1 MSSFKIALVAKN
13 TDSFLTRFLYN
24 QLSMVS
30 WIDCSR
36 CAWADA
42 RQAGDTD
49 LFVTIPEE
57 ASFRELLD
65 LSSFYR
71 KEKKK
76 AIGFSA
82 WNNQLMVGPAHF
94 PGQSAGLDSCFV
106 VLKQEA
112 DNKQPAFSDII
123 TPQLTE
129 AQFQE
134 APDVC
139 YTAFTTLLNEIK
151 LLHQDNPDQKLKFI
165 DNIALFNLA
174 QRDEIKASFKY
185 IYPVFEGSTGTAADN
200 SVLSYR
206 ILLRKYLNSLEHS
219 RTHRKKNFFVG
230 ETPDEIRDNE
240 YRNVAVVGGGTSGY
254 LAALA
259 LKNEYPHLPVT
270 LIESSKI
277 PVIGVGEA
285 TTPEIRRFLFETL
298 RFPPHEFYEIVKPT
312 WKLGIRFFWG
322 LPGDYY
328 FNYPFGQPDVRS
340 AYLTEGHI
348 NNSSLTAVLMD
359 QQASFVVSA
368 NDHKG
373 QEQFSA
379 LSDDLFYALHLDNAT
394 FIRYLKTK
402 ADQAGI
408 LYVDDLIVDAERKEE
423 GEGVSAVIGETG
435 RRYEYDFFVDC
446 SGFKSLLLEKILG
459 SAYTSYKSS
468 LFNDTAVTGCIKNT
482 GPINTYTLAES
493 MNNGW
498 CWNIPMRGENHRGY
512 VFSSAHASI
521 DEAAA
526 ELQAKNPDIGDLKT
540 VKFRSGRHHEICIG
554 NVFAIGN
561 SFAFVEPLEST
572 GIHMILKE
580 VKLLT
585 YNFRELKQSP
595 SLRRQINNHMNEHWD
610 FLRGFLAIHYKYNK
624 KFDTPYWKDCRAET
638 DTSNIKWLTDL
649 YYEIGPLTYADRSL
663 VRMITPE
670 MKDDIFGLI
679 GFDVL
684 MLGQGEVPNNLNRT
698 LKNKQLWEANVRT
711 WKSIRSMTV
720 PVEKDIEILNQYL
733 ESRW

>member
-13 TDSFLTRFLYN
+13 TDSFLTRFLFN
-24 QLSMVS
+24 QLSSIS
-30 WIDCSR
+30 WIDCKTL
-36 CAWADA
+36 AFQDI
-42 RQAGDTD
+42 RQAGDSDFFLT
-49 LFVTIPEE
+49 VPEN
-57 ASFRELLD
+57 ASLRELLD
-65 LSSFYR
+65 ISAYYR
-71 KEKKK
+71 KENKKS
-76 AIGFSA
+76 IGFSY
-82 WNNQLMVGPAHF
+82 WNNKLVAGPTHI
-94 PGQSAGLDSCFV
+94 PGQTAGIDSCFV
-106 VLKQEA
+106 VLQQEA
-112 DNKQPAFSDII
+112 AGKQPGLKEII
-123 TPQLTE
+123 TPQVTE
-129 AQFQE
+129 AQFHE
-134 APDVC
+134 APDVF
-139 YTAFTTLLNEIK
+139 YTAFTSLLNELKI
-151 LLHQDNPDQKLKFI
+151 LYQDQPEQKLKFV
-165 DNIALFNLA
+165 DTVTLFSLV
-174 QRDEIKASFKY
+174 QKDEITSVSKY
-185 IYPVFEGSTGTAADN
+185 IYPVFEGSTGAAGGN
-200 SVLSYR
+200 SLLDYK

-219 RTHRKKNFFVG
+219 RTHKKKNLFVG
-230 ETPDEIRDNE
+230 QPDGEDKPDE
-240 YRNVAVVGGGTSGY
+240 YRNVAVVGGGTAGY
-254 LAALA
+254 LTALA
-259 LKNEYPHLPVT
+259 LKKEYPHLPVT

-298 RFPPHEFYEIVKPT
+298 HFPPHEFYDAVKPT

-368 NDHKG
+368 TDRG
-373 QEQFSA
+373 GREQYSA
-379 LSDDLFYALHLDNAT
+379 LSDDLFYALHLDNES

-402 ADQAGI
+402 ATEAGI
-408 LYVDDLIVDAERKEE
+408 LYIDDLITDAERQENGDGIK
-423 GEGVSAVIGETG
+423 AVIGETG
-435 RRYEYDFFVDC
+435 KRYEYDFFVDC
-446 SGFKSLLLEKILG
+446 SGFRSLLLEKILG
-459 SAYTSYKSS
+459 SDFTSYKSS
-468 LFNDTAVTGCIKNT
+468 LFNDTAVTGCIQNP
-482 GPINTYTLAES
+482 GRINTYTLAES
-493 MNNGW
+493 MNHGW

-526 ELQAKNPDIGDLKT
+526 ELQAKNPGIGNLKT
-540 VKFRSGRHHEICIG
+540 VKFRSGRHQEICIG

-580 VKLLT
+580 VKLLA
-585 YNFRELKQSP
+585 YNFPELKRSP
-595 SLRRQINNHMNEHWD
+595 ALRRQINTHMNEHWD

-638 DTSNIKWLTDL
+638 DISNIQWLTEL
-649 YYEIGPLTYADRSL
+649 YYDIGPLTYADRSL
-663 VRMITPE
+663 VRMIMPD

-684 MLGQGEVPNNLNRT
+684 MLGQGEIPKNFNRA
-698 LKNKQLWEANVRT
+698 LQNRQLWEANVRT

-720 PVEKDIEILNQYL
+720 PVEKDLDILNEYL